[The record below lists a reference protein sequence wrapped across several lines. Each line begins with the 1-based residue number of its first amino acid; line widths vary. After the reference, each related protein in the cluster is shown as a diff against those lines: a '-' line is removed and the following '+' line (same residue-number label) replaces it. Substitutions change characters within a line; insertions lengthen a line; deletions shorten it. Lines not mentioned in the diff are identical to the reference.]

1 MTNHVPLLSL
11 TLAAAFAALTGL
23 GCGGYV
29 AFTQEIRDQHNLT
42 EPELKNL
49 QFYVSHKV
57 TMRRQLESGGKQ
69 ITGTHKLILVSG
81 KTVEEVVVEAK
92 TPGVVLSVDEHS
104 LTVSFEQGS
113 SLLFAAGTV
122 RASPVS
128 ATDLFRKP
136 LHRPSPPP
144 DRLALAML
152 GMQFAA
158 EPNPFPGNPDD
169 PGHPVQETSSSEPF
183 TGNYWLTVDSGGK
196 IDFQGK
202 TFDAADDS
210 SIAHLLIKSESL
222 EEVVENRK
230 VLRGL
235 RLQNQ

>member
-1 MTNHVPLLSL
+1 MTNHVPLFSL
-11 TLAAAFAALTGL
+11 TLATAFAALTGF
-23 GCGGYV
+23 GCGSYV
-29 AFTQEIRDQHNLT
+29 AFTHEIRDQHNLS

-49 QFYVSHKV
+49 QFYVSHKI
-57 TMRRQLESGGKQ
+57 TLRRQLESGGKQ
-69 ITGTHKLILVSG
+69 ITGTHKLVLVSG
-81 KTVEEVVVEAK
+81 KTVEEVVVEEK
-92 TPGVVLSVDEHS
+92 TPGVVLEVDDHS

-113 SLLFAAGTV
+113 SLLFAASTV

-128 ATDLFRKP
+128 AADLFRAP

-144 DRLALAML
+144 QRLALSML

-169 PGHPVQETSSSEPF
+169 PDRPAPDGSSSDPF
-183 TGNYWLTVDSGGK
+183 TGNYWLTVDSTGK

-202 TFDAADDS
+202 TFDAVDDT